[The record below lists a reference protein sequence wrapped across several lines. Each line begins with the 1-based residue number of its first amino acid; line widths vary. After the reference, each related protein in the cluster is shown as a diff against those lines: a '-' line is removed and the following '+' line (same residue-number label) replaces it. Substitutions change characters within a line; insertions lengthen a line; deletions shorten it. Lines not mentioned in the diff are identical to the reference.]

1 MRGCKPRY
9 EWTVVEACAMA
20 SAGRVHVDT
29 GNFADSRVSERGI
42 EAEGIDVLP
51 ILKDYNYVKM
61 DIEGSEWPVLSD
73 PRWVEAMRE
82 VSAFVIEWHAQEGVA
97 GDHRAAAVT
106 AVRRAGFT
114 LEASLPGWS
123 HGLI

>member
-1 MRGCKPRY
+1 VDANPRY

-51 ILKDYNYVKM
+51 ILKDYDYVKM
-61 DIEGSEWPVLSD
+61 DIEGSEWPILSD
-73 PRWVEAMRE
+73 RRWVEAMRE
-82 VSAFVIEWHAQEGVA
+82 VSVFVIEWHAQEGVA